1 MIGIQDTGALI
12 AATTVEGALTEVVT
26 SLNTLLANLGTI
38 SNLWKRD
45 GTNAASANIPMG
57 GFKFT
62 GLVDGSASTDSATV
76 GQVSALNSTISNLGN
91 TFVRKDGTTTMT
103 GIFNAGNFRVSN
115 VAAPTT
121 GTDATNKTYVDAQL
135 GSAAPSG
142 LVCAFGGAVAPTGW
156 LLCNGAAVS
165 RTTYA
170 TLFAVVGT
178 TYGAGDGT
186 TTFNVP
192 NLQGRF
198 PIGAGNGAQKNVSGS
213 GVLTG
218 GTALT
223 PRTVGQFGG
232 EEDHIQ
238 TVAEI
243 APHKHGWIDGSPNP
257 GASGAGSTG
266 VQFSGNS
273 ASAINTASA
282 GLGTAFNVTPSFVVV
297 SYIIKT

>member
-1 MIGIQDTGALI
+1 
-12 AATTVEGALTEVVT
+12 VEGALTEVVT
-26 SLNTLLANLGTI
+26 SLNTLLSNLGTI

-135 GSAAPSG
+135 GSAAPAG
-142 LVCAFGGAVAPTGW
+142 TIVAFGAAVAPTGW
-156 LLCNGAAVS
+156 VLCNGQTQV
-165 RTTYA
+165 RQVLGVNTP
-170 TLFAVVGT
+170 LFTAIGT

-213 GVLTG
+213 GIITG
-218 GTALT
+218 GNALAA
-223 PRTVGQFGG
+223 RTVGQFGG
-232 EEDHIQ
+232 EEDHVL
-238 TVAEI
+238 TVAEL
-243 APHKHGWIDGSPNP
+243 ATHSHEYRWGTAP
-257 GASGAGSTG
+257 GAGPGPDGEAAIGDNLYGAQTG
-266 VQFSGNS
+266 TQGL
-273 ASAINTASA
+273 NTAHN
-282 GLGTAFNVTPSFVVV
+282 TTPSFVVV

>member
-1 MIGIQDTGALI
+1 
-12 AATTVEGALTEVVT
+12 
-26 SLNTLLANLGTI
+26 
-38 SNLWKRD
+38 
-45 GTNAASANIPMG
+45 MG

-103 GIFNAGNFRVSN
+103 GTFNAGNFKITNVGATVSGDPSTN
-115 VAAPTT
+115 VTT
-121 GTDATNKTYVDAQL
+121 KGYVDGLL

-142 LVCAFGGAVAPTGW
+142 SIVAFGGAVAPTGW
-156 LLCNGAAVS
+156 LLCNGQTALRTGTTAA
-165 RTTYA
+165 
-170 TLFAVVGT
+170 LFAVLGT

-213 GVLTG
+213 GIITG
-218 GTALT
+218 GNALAA
-223 PRTVGQFGG
+223 RTVGQFGG
-232 EEDHIQ
+232 EEDHVL
-238 TVAEI
+238 TVAEL
-243 APHKHGWIDGSPNP
+243 ATHSHEYRWGT
-257 GASGAGSTG
+257 AAGAGPGPDGEAAIGDNLYGAQTG
-266 VQFSGNS
+266 TQGL
-273 ASAINTASA
+273 NTAHN
-282 GLGTAFNVTPSFVVV
+282 TTPSFVVV